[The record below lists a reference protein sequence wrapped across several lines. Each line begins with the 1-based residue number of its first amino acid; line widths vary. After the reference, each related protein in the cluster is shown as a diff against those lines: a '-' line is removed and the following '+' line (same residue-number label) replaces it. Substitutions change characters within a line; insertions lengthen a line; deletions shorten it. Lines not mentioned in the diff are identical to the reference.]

1 MRKDWH
7 FRYGIFCG
15 FCSTGFL
22 FGNTRKTGASLET
35 KQAFYDSKQIIYSKN
50 VHTKFV
56 GQEIILDICSS
67 LGKVGLFFWSL
78 FAMTNNP
85 FEKD

>member
-7 FRYGIFCG
+7 SRYGIFWS
-15 FCSTGFL
+15 FDSIGFL
-22 FGNTRKTGASLET
+22 FGNNRKAGAGLET
-35 KQAFYDSKQIIYSKN
+35 KQAFYDYKQIFFSKN
-50 VHTKFV
+50 VRPKFV

-78 FAMTNNP
+78 FATTNNP
-85 FEKD
+85 FEKA